1 MHVCMYITLF
11 FWSFILS
18 SYLWYNRYQQI
29 SLSHSHAHTH
39 TSGVELPGCFIW
51 SRFIA
56 FSHYLRVGLQLIPA
70 EQSLMY
76 EKQLTINT
84 FQPQRLI
91 LPLMHL
97 SLQAYTQIVSP
108 LLLFCVSLS
117 HTLSLH
123 SLMSSYSDHSRYYW
137 GAFRAPWNNQ
147 VCPHP
152 FHLSLQTDP
161 LKISPV
167 YLIIIH

>member
-1 MHVCMYITLF
+1 MHVCMYITVF
-11 FWSFILS
+11 FGLLSFQAICDITGTSKYLS
-18 SYLWYNRYQQI
+18 PTDT
-29 SLSHSHAHTH
+29 HTH
-39 TSGVELPGCFIW
+39 ISGVELPGCFIW

-117 HTLSLH
+117 LTLSLSIPSCH
-123 SLMSSYSDHSRYYW
+123 HIVITVDITGGHSRLHEIIKS
-137 GAFRAPWNNQ
+137 APIHSTS
-147 VCPHP
+147 P
-152 FHLSLQTDP
+152 SRQTP
-161 LKISPV
+161 
-167 YLIIIH
+167 